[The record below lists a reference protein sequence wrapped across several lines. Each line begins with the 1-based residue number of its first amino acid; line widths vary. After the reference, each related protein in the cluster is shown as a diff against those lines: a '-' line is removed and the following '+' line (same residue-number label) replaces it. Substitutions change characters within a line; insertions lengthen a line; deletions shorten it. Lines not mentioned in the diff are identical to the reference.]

1 MRPLLLLTLLLLLGP
16 LPALAEWTRMDGN
29 ALVSVYIDM
38 SAIRKSTEGRQAS
51 FMMDRSTPDSE
62 GVRSM
67 IDVYEFDCARKRVRS
82 VQSTD
87 FKGAMGTGAIVSA
100 NRTPLEWSDVMPGT
114 RLEVSLTSVCKAPLK

>member
-1 MRPLLLLTLLLLLGP
+1 MRPLLLLTLWLLLEP
-16 LPALAEWTRMDGN
+16 APALAEWTRMDGN
-29 ALVSVYIDM
+29 ATTTIYIDTG
-38 SAIRKSTEGRQAS
+38 AIRKSTDGRQAP

-67 IDVYEFDCARKRVRS
+67 IDVYEFDCAGKRVRL

-100 NRTPLEWSDVMPGT
+100 NRTPLEWSDVLPAT
-114 RLEVSLTSVCKAPLK
+114 RLDVSLKSVCKAPLK